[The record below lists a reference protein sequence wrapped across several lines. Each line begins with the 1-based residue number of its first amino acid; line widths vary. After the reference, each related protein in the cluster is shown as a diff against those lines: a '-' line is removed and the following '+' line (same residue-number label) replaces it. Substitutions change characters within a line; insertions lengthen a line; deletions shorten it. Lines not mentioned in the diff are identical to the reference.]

1 MDKSALY
8 DQFNQRARNL
18 AEIETQCHAVEEA
31 LRESEEKYESLLDL
45 SPDSVVILQDGHYQF
60 VSSVFTRQFG
70 YTREDVD
77 NGLSFFKLVQEKD
90 LPAVRRRYEDRLA
103 GKSVPNTFRIDLIAK
118 DGRII
123 PCETSA
129 ALISF
134 KGRPADLVVIRDTSE
149 RVLAEKALQASEET
163 FRAMLNSTHDLALL
177 VKRDGTVLA
186 VNTSMAKRFGKS
198 PEEFKGLN
206 IYSLM
211 PSQAAALRKSKA
223 QEMLHTKL
231 PLNYTEE
238 RMGHFFDC
246 NLFPIMDDGG
256 SVKRFT
262 VFIQDVTE
270 RFKCEE
276 ALRKVSRELERRVNE
291 KTRELED
298 KAKNLQE
305 VNTALKVLLKRRN
318 EDKKELE
325 EKVVLNVKEMVEPY
339 LKKLKMTQL
348 DERQKTYLGI
358 AESNLNDI
366 ISPFVCGVSMNFLS
380 FTPAEIQVANL
391 IKQGKTTKAI
401 AAILNLSPRTIEFH
415 RDNIRQKIGIKNR
428 KLNLRT
434 HLLSQQKYE

>member
-1 MDKSALY
+1 MDKSAIY

-149 RVLAEKALQASEET
+149 RVLAEKAL
-163 FRAMLNSTHDLALL
+163 
-177 VKRDGTVLA
+177 
-186 VNTSMAKRFGKS
+186 
-198 PEEFKGLN
+198 
-206 IYSLM
+206 
-211 PSQAAALRKSKA
+211 
-223 QEMLHTKL
+223 
-231 PLNYTEE
+231 
-238 RMGHFFDC
+238 
-246 NLFPIMDDGG
+246 
-256 SVKRFT
+256 
-262 VFIQDVTE
+262 
-270 RFKCEE
+270 
-276 ALRKVSRELERRVNE
+276 RKVSRDLEHRVNE
-291 KTRELED
+291 KTRELKD

-305 VNTALKVLLKRRN
+305 VNTALKVLLKRRDA
-318 EDKKELE
+318 DKKELE
-325 EKVVLNVKEMVEPY
+325 EKVLLNVREMIEPY
-339 LKKLKMTQL
+339 LNKLKKTKL
-348 DERQKTYLGI
+348 DEMQKTYLDI
-358 AESNLNDI
+358 IESNLNDI
-366 ISPFVCGVSMNFLS
+366 ISPFVCGVSINLLN
-380 FTPAEIQVANL
+380 FTPTELQVAKL
-391 IKQGKTTKAI
+391 VKQGKITKEI
-401 AAILNLSPRTIEFH
+401 ASILNLSAKTIEFH
-415 RDNIRQKIGIKNR
+415 RDNIRKKLGINNKKI
-428 KLNLRT
+428 NLRT
-434 HLLSQQKYE
+434 YLLSLE